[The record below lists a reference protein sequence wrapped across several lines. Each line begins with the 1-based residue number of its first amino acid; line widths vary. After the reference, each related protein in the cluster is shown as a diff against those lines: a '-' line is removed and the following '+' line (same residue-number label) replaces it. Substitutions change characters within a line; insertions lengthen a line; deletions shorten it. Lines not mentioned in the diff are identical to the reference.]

1 LISTASDAMASITNN
16 NVVETNE
23 SKGPEGNDSRTGYY
37 NDWEKKAKKLA
48 DEVARQEEIEK
59 EIEDKKVGLKD
70 APKSEKEAKDKAK
83 FKALKEAKKAVGRSK
98 ANGRKSEI

>member
-1 LISTASDAMASITNN
+1 MASITNN

-48 DEVARQEEIEK
+48 DEKGIDLSNISGSGDGGRIIRKDIEEYKGIPFAC
-59 EIEDKKVGLKD
+59 IW
-70 APKSEKEAKDKAK
+70 
-83 FKALKEAKKAVGRSK
+83 
-98 ANGRKSEI
+98 